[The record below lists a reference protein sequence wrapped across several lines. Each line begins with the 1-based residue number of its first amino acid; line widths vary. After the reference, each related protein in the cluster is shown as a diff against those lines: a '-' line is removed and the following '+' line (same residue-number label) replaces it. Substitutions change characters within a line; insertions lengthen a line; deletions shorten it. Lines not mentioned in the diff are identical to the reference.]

1 MADFKNFITV
11 PGIKLA
17 NLWLKPT
24 TSPQTK
30 SWSRGNRGK
39 AGSSS
44 EMYTNDQ
51 TMNVHDRFCFVFT
64 AFLIKI
70 SAGTL

>member
-11 PGIKLA
+11 PGIKLV

-30 SWSRGNRGK
+30 SWSRGNGGK
-39 AGSSS
+39 QAAVQI
-44 EMYTNDQ
+44 YTNDQ

-64 AFLIKI
+64 AFPIKI
-70 SAGTL
+70 SVGTL